1 MELILTAHA
10 RQVMAERDIPLDW
23 VQRTVDAPALR
34 SRDPYDEEVERFY
47 LPIAERGNR
56 VLRVAVNVTSDPWRV
71 VSAFFD
77 RSMRGEL

>member
-10 RQVMAERDIPLDW
+10 REVMAEREIPVDW
-23 VQRTVDAPALR
+23 LQRTVDAPALR
-34 SRDPYDEEVERFY
+34 NRDPYDEEVERFY
-47 LPIAERGNR
+47 LPIVELGNR
-56 VLRVAVNVTSDPWRV
+56 VLPVAVNVTSDPWRV

>member
-1 MELILTAHA
+1 MTVME
-10 RQVMAERDIPLDW
+10 P
-23 VQRTVDAPALR
+23 
-34 SRDPYDEEVERFY
+34 ERFY

-56 VLRVAVNVTSDPWRV
+56 VLRGPVNVTSDPWRV